1 MLKAIKFAF
10 VGCLVLVVAGS
21 AVAAPVITMS
31 STLNVV
37 RGANPQQGTAF
48 DVYDFFYSSTAGAQ
62 FTNYDITATALTGT
76 LADPVRQQD
85 DRQMDPEALPA
96 TALNA
101 GNVDLWVNTVMSSV
115 GKTDGGLNA
124 TISQNPAFYQSTGLG
139 AAPPFTQ
146 LQWAVLDVEL
156 EDDND
161 LSDHSSGAFAQ
172 VAPYHIARI
181 LATPGGTGTVAF
193 RAFDTATPN
202 GTNFMFNYGEV
213 VGPPFAVDDLTL
225 TSGRLPGA
233 LVTGGPLGTNDDDD
247 PDAGIAWLLESF
259 TGPGGAVV
267 GATVDAASGVFSW
280 QSSASSPLGT
290 YTAVIRGT
298 NDDTPAGSDT
308 GNLSFRLVPEPA
320 TFSLFGLAMVGAL
333 GFIRRR

>member
-1 MLKAIKFAF
+1 MTRAVKYAL
-10 VGCLVLVVAGS
+10 VGFLVLALTGS
-21 AVAAPVITMS
+21 ALAAPIITMS
-31 STLNVV
+31 STPGVV
-37 RGANPQQGTAF
+37 RGANPQSGVAF
-48 DVYDFFYSSTAGAQ
+48 DVYDFFWTNSDGAE
-62 FTNYDITATALTGT
+62 FTNYDITAIASSGT
-76 LADPVRQQD
+76 LADPVKQQD

-139 AAPPFTQ
+139 AALPFTQ

-181 LATPGGTGTVAF
+181 LASPGGTGTVAF

-202 GTNFMFNYGEV
+202 GAPFLFQYGPQ
-213 VGPPFAVDDLTL
+213 GPPFEVGDLDL
-225 TSGRLPGA
+225 NSGRLPGS
-233 LVTGGPLGTNDDDD
+233 LIVSPSPLPTNDSDD
-247 PDAGIAWLLESF
+247 PDSVAWALVSLI
-259 TGPGGAVV
+259 GPNGAEV
-267 GATVDAASGVFSW
+267 GATVDPLTGIFSW
-280 QSSASSPLGT
+280 QTSPTQSKGN
-290 YTAVIRGT
+290 YTATISGT
-298 NDDTPAGSDT
+298 NDNTPAGSDT
-308 GNLSFRLVPEPA
+308 GLLTFRVVPEPA
-320 TFSLFGLAMVGAL
+320 TASLLGLALVGAL